1 MLIPATINVNRLPTY
16 RGHLK
21 VGSMVLL
28 YELQIQHKPRVQKIP
43 HKSYQV
49 QKISPSR
56 KIYQV
61 RRLHQKII
69 LRKQSLQQ
77 KLLQWLIPK
86 CSKPKRRLKLQI
98 RPQRSL

>member
-49 QKISPSR
+49 QKIPLSPRSTKYVFDIR
-56 KIYQV
+56 K
-61 RRLHQKII
+61 
-69 LRKQSLQQ
+69 
-77 KLLQWLIPK
+77 
-86 CSKPKRRLKLQI
+86 
-98 RPQRSL
+98 